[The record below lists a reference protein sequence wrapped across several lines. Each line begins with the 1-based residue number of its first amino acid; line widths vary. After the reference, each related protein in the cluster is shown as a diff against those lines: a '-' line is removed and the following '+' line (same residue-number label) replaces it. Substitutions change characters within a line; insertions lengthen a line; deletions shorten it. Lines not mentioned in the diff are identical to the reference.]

1 MKKQQKHSARASI
14 NPACICLITVL
25 TYLINTALSAAI
37 ITVNTLDNESNSD
50 DDCSLREAIRS
61 ANENISFDACTDGDV
76 GMDTIFVGVG
86 GTINVSSALSVTESL
101 ELLGPGRDALT
112 ISGQNSSG
120 IFIVNLGSDQ
130 QDFEMSGV
138 TIADGSESVPGAG
151 VWIQRG
157 GTFTFSTVR
166 FRNNRVNS
174 ATQSGGAIAVE
185 LPAGDADTSTLIV
198 RRSIFEDN
206 SSGFRGGAIYA
217 VGGPNFR
224 PLASIAIEESVFTG
238 NQSASEGGALYSSSV
253 STLSVVESV
262 FRDNLTTGEGS
273 SSASGGAIWWRVSQ
287 ADSSAFVLIRSSTF
301 SGNESD
307 SAGGAIDLLNGTA
320 LLENNTFFGNQ
331 ASAGFGEALSARG
344 NATVALFFNTLLENN
359 FPNQALSGAIYADGD
374 DTEISLAHTI
384 VWSANGAPDPE
395 CRTRTGSTASITS
408 LGFNIDASG
417 ACATEPSDFPMT
429 DPMLSPLGDYGD
441 GTTWAEIQTA
451 HPLVTSPAIDG
462 GSAGPCTGGF
472 GATIATDQRG
482 ETRPV
487 DGDGNGSAKCDIGA
501 VEVQPGSEPASF
513 VLTASVAGDGTIIS
527 DPRGIEC
534 LLDCDQ
540 PYLAGTSVTLSI
552 IPQPGFQFE
561 SWNGDC
567 SGSGECMVT
576 MNGDR
581 SVGATFE
588 PATLTYQV
596 DVELDGNGVGM
607 VASMPPGIDCPSDC
621 SEDFENNT
629 SVVLMP
635 FPDSA
640 SSFFGW
646 RADCA
651 SAGAGDCQFNVD
663 QPARAIAIFSDGDLL
678 FLDGFE

>member
-14 NPACICLITVL
+14 NPACIYLIIVL

-50 DDCSLREAIRS
+50 GDCSLREAILS
-61 ANENISFDACTDGDV
+61 ANQNTSFDDCAAGSSVGTDS
-76 GMDTIFVGVG
+76 IFVAVS
-86 GTINVSSALSVTESL
+86 GTIAVTSALQITERVVIF
-101 ELLGPGRDALT
+101 GPARDGLT
-112 ISGQNSSG
+112 ISGQNASG
-120 IFIVNLGSDQ
+120 IFVVNMPDDTH
-130 QDFEMSGV
+130 DFDLKLM
-138 TIADGSESVPGAG
+138 TIADASETLPGAAL
-151 VWIQRG
+151 WLQRAG
-157 GTFTFSTVR
+157 DVTIENAR
-166 FRNNRVNS
+166 FENNHVTS
-174 ATQSGGAIAVE
+174 ASGSGGAIATTYPVGEFSSTMTIRRVE
-185 LPAGDADTSTLIV
+185 FI
-198 RRSIFEDN
+198 DN
-206 SSGFRGGAIYA
+206 SAG
-217 VGGPNFR
+217 
-224 PLASIAIEESVFTG
+224 
-238 NQSASEGGALYSSSV
+238 V
-253 STLSVVESV
+253 S
-262 FRDNLTTGEGS
+262 
-273 SSASGGAIWWRVSQ
+273 
-287 ADSSAFVLIRSSTF
+287 
-301 SGNESD
+301 
-307 SAGGAIDLLNGTA
+307 GGAIDLPGDDSGGIDTLVIEESLFRGNTAGSFGGAIRVETFGSAVSIDRSVFVENQATGVSGFSNGGAIYLDHNSTPPPLALLNSSTFKGNTAIQGGAVVASDTNLLIENSTFEDNSATERGTA
-320 LLENNTFFGNQ
+320 VWVLANPDD
-331 ASAGFGEALSARG
+331 AVAAG
-344 NATVALFFNTLLENN
+344 LFFNTLLNESGPDVAIIEGFGGVSFGLSSNIIR
-359 FPNQALSGAIYADGD
+359 ALFVTA
-374 DTEISLAHTI
+374 
-384 VWSANGAPDPE
+384 E
-395 CRTRTGSTASITS
+395 CFGELGVRFDSN
-408 LGFNIDASG
+408 GFNIDASG
-417 ACATEPSDFPMT
+417 TCTGHATDLPMT
-429 DPMLSPLGDYGD
+429 DPKLSPLGDYGD

-527 DPRGIEC
+527 DPPGIEC

-540 PYLAGTSVTLSI
+540 PYLAGTSVSLSTV
-552 IPQPGFQFE
+552 PQPGFQFV
-561 SWNGDC
+561 SWSGDC
-567 SGSGECMVT
+567 SGSGSCTVT

-588 PATLTYQV
+588 PATLTYPV

-635 FPDSA
+635 VAGSA

-651 SAGAGDCQFNVD
+651 SAGTGDCQFNVD